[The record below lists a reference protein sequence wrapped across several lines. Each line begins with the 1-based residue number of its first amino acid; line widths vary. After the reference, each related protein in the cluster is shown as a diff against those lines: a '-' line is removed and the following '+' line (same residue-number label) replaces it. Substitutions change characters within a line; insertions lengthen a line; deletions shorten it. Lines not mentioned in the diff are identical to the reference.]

1 MIDCILIGGGIIGLF
16 TARELS
22 DAGVRV
28 ALLERKRTGREASW
42 AGGGILSPLYP
53 WRYGEAVN
61 ALVAW
66 SQSVYP
72 GLSEQLREETGIDP
86 EFTRNGLLVLDP
98 QETEKAQ
105 SWGRK
110 WNSQIQSLLEEDI
123 PALEP
128 GLGSSAGGG
137 LWMPAIGQVR
147 NPRLVESLRQYLQE
161 RIDVRE
167 EMEVEHLLIESGRV
181 RGVDTNQGKLFA
193 ERVIVC
199 AGAWTRN
206 LLGSLGNSPLIE
218 PVRGQM
224 ILYEAVPGLVNRI
237 LLHRDHYLI
246 PRRDGRILVGSTLEH
261 RGFEKETTQEAR
273 SQLEA
278 FAVNLFP
285 ALEEYPVTQ
294 HWAGLRPGS
303 PHGVPYIGSYPG
315 VEGLYV
321 NSGHF
326 RNGLVLAPASAR
338 LLADLILEREP
349 IVDPRPYG
357 LDQADH

>member
-53 WRYGEAVN
+53 WRYGAAVN

-72 GLSEQLREETGIDP
+72 GLSEQLREDTGIDP

-105 SWGRK
+105 DWGRQ
-110 WNSQIQSLLEEDI
+110 WDSRIQSLPEEDI

-128 GLGSSAGGG
+128 GLGSGSGGG

-147 NPRLVESLRQYLQE
+147 NPRLVESLRRYLQE

-167 EMEVEHLLIESGRV
+167 EMEVEHLLIESDRV

-206 LLGSLGNSPLIE
+206 LLGSLGNPPLIE

-224 ILYEAVPGLVNRI
+224 ILYETVPGLVNRI
-237 LLHRDHYLI
+237 LLHREHYLI
-246 PRRDGRILVGSTLEH
+246 PRRDGRLLVGSTLEH
-261 RGFEKETTQEAR
+261 RGFEKETTEEAR

-278 FAVNLFP
+278 FALHLFP
-285 ALEEYPVTQ
+285 ALKEYPVTQ

-303 PHGVPYIGSYPG
+303 PHGVPYIGAYPG

-338 LLADLILEREP
+338 LLADLILERQP

-357 LDQADH
+357 LDQTDH